1 MAGGSSSI
9 WSSSIWSSSQD
20 PKKRK
25 RYSSDS
31 EVEENI
37 RKAGGLDRWYHQ
49 QEEEERKVEEEKD
62 AKFWEE
68 FWKDRHFWEDLQKI
82 QHYREKMGEEKYWEE
97 IQKLCGSMQKEE
109 NESMQKEEKEIQKL
123 CKSVEEKKKRRLQF
137 VKEITQ
143 KPRSPDLED
152 RLEKE
157 LQDWCDENYDTCTRC
172 GSFLLVEKVG
182 IEACT
187 DCMDIVDEDRKDR
200 VK

>member
-1 MAGGSSSI
+1 MTKLTLIKDDGSGSRMLDYLWPRFLCI
-9 WSSSIWSSSQD
+9 HD
-20 PKKRK
+20 TACRL
-25 RYSSDS
+25 
-31 EVEENI
+31 I
-37 RKAGGLDRWYHQ
+37 RGI
-49 QEEEERKVEEEKD
+49 V
-62 AKFWEE
+62 
-68 FWKDRHFWEDLQKI
+68 
-82 QHYREKMGEEKYWEE
+82 
-97 IQKLCGSMQKEE
+97 KL
-109 NESMQKEEKEIQKL
+109 IQKL

-187 DCMDIVDEDRKDR
+187 DCMDIVDEDRKER

>member
-1 MAGGSSSI
+1 MGG
-9 WSSSIWSSSQD
+9 D
-20 PKKRK
+20 PEAVR
-25 RYSSDS
+25 
-31 EVEENI
+31 EHAE
-37 RKAGGLDRWYHQ
+37 GG
-49 QEEEERKVEEEKD
+49 EREHAEG
-62 AKFWEE
+62 
-68 FWKDRHFWEDLQKI
+68 
-82 QHYREKMGEEKYWEE
+82 GE
-97 IQKLCGSMQKEE
+97 
-109 NESMQKEEKEIQKL
+109 EIQKL

-187 DCMDIVDEDRKDR
+187 DCMDIVDEDRKER